1 MQASKWLSLPL
12 LIDYPEML
20 HLFKVLEPFLVFQVG
35 QVLPAGQGQVSL
47 EEFMATYKYFIE
59 SFKQG
64 RIPEESIYSS
74 HFNSVFT
81 RTPDAIYAIEIPNNR
96 RLIRIGKPV
105 IQLQP
110 HWMDYSPHDDK
121 FRSNVHGPN
130 SILWGILFT
139 YPQLYL
145 DSMTK
150 EPLKVVESEVFP
162 NTQLYRL
169 LQRWTRANTLPTPFR
184 VEDKVVQVPVR
195 IGKGC
200 LEWIH
205 NHPQLKIKNL
215 KIG

>member
-12 LIDYPEML
+12 LIDYPEMQQ
-20 HLFKVLEPFLVFQVG
+20 LFKALDPFVIFQVG
-35 QVLPAGQGQVSL
+35 QVLPTGKGQVMP
-47 EEFMATYKYFIE
+47 EEFFSTYKYYVE
-59 SFKQG
+59 SLKQG
-64 RIPEESIYSS
+64 VIPEESIYSS
-74 HFNSVFT
+74 HFNAVFS
-81 RTPDAIYAIEIPNNR
+81 RTPDALYAIEIPDGR
-96 RLIRIGKPV
+96 CLIRIGKPV

-110 HWMDYSPHDDK
+110 HWMGYSPHDDK
-121 FRSNVHGPN
+121 FRSNVHGPE

-145 DSMTK
+145 DPMTK

-184 VEDKVVQVPVR
+184 VEGRLVQVPVR

-200 LEWIH
+200 MEWIH